1 MDGLVAGL
9 VVRDA
14 GTGSLL
20 RLAND
25 GDMSL
30 DNICEN
36 ATKQFLLYVQRFLM
50 GNDVCEWEEACLRRQ
65 AAQALLYKLAGKRLI
80 CGCPCRFAF
89 PRLCAFRIPRLF
101 GEFGNLKRRRCGLR
115 LR

>member
-1 MDGLVAGL
+1 VDGLVAGL

-14 GTGSLL
+14 RTGSLL

-50 GNDVCEWEEACLRRQ
+50 GNDVCEWEACLRRQ
-65 AAQALLYKLAGKRLI
+65 AAQALLYKLAAKRLI
-80 CGCPCRFAF
+80 CGCPCAALPFLVYVHFAF
-89 PRLCAFRIPRLF
+89 LGYLESL
-101 GEFGNLKRRRCGLR
+101 GTLR
-115 LR
+115 DEDVG